1 MIVVTGAAGFIGSN
15 VVASLNER
23 GVEDILVCDRLGSD
37 GRWRNLRDRA
47 VAAFVTP
54 EALFER
60 LRGRGDVEH
69 VIHLGAISS
78 TLETDA
84 DRVMAENYHFSLRL
98 IDWCTEAAVPIVY
111 ASSAAT
117 YGDGAQGFDDDP
129 ALAALRRL
137 RPLNLY
143 AWSKHHLDLAVARR
157 RETGAS
163 LPPRCIGLKFFNV
176 FGPNEYHKG
185 AMASLVTQIHPR
197 VRAGETV
204 TLFASHRPDVP
215 DGGQR
220 RDFVPVA
227 YAVEILLWLMAG
239 PVHQGL
245 FNVGTGRARSFA
257 DLARAVFAAEDRP
270 EAIAYQAMPETLR
283 EVYQYATEAST
294 GRLRA
299 AGWTGQAPAL
309 EDSVRDYVAS
319 YLRPLRY
326 R

>member
-15 VVASLNER
+15 VVATLNER
-23 GVEDILVCDRLGSD
+23 GIEDILVCDRLGSD

-47 VAAFVTP
+47 VAAFAAP
-54 EALFER
+54 EDLFEQ
-60 LRGRGDVEH
+60 LRGRGDVEQ
-69 VIHLGAISS
+69 VIHLGAVSS

-84 DRVMAENYHFSLRL
+84 DRMMAENYHFSLRL
-98 IDWCTEAAVPIVY
+98 IDWCTAAAVPIVY

-129 ALAALRRL
+129 GLAALRRL

-143 AWSKHHLDLAVARR
+143 AWSKHQLDLAVAHR
-157 RETGAS
+157 RETGVP

-185 AMASLVTQIHPR
+185 AMASLVTQMHPR

-204 TLFASHRPDVP
+204 TLFASHRPDIP

-227 YAVEILLWLMAG
+227 YAAEILLWLMDG
-239 PVHQGL
+239 PVRQGL

-257 DLARAVFAAEDRP
+257 DLARAVFAAEGRP
-270 EAIAYQAMPETLR
+270 EVIAYRPMPETLR
-283 EVYQYATEAST
+283 EAYQSLTEAST
-294 GRLRA
+294 ERLRA
-299 AGWTGQAPAL
+299 AGWQGQAPAL
-309 EDSVRDYVAS
+309 EESVRDYVVS
-319 YLRPLRY
+319 YLRPHRY